1 MSRRKNR
8 QQQSNSS
15 PVIHNKH
22 ETGASAGIAGKST
35 NILIDK
41 SDVTYSLLTGA
52 FCIALLFA
60 LSEIIHRTDWL
71 TPLINSFNNLI

>member
-15 PVIHNKH
+15 PVIRNNH
-22 ETGASAGIAGKST
+22 ETDASTGTTSTST

-41 SDVTYSLLTGA
+41 SDVTYSLLAGA

-60 LSEIIHRTDWL
+60 LSEVIHRTDWL
-71 TPLINSFNNLI
+71 TPLINSFNSLI

>member
-8 QQQSNSS
+8 QQQSNSH
-15 PVIHNKH
+15 PVFRNNH
-22 ETGASAGIAGKST
+22 ETGISAAITSTST
-35 NILIDK
+35 NILVDK

-60 LSEIIHRTDWL
+60 LSEVIHRTDWL
-71 TPLINSFNNLI
+71 TPLINSFNSLI

>member
-22 ETGASAGIAGKST
+22 ETGASAGITG

-41 SDVTYSLLTGA
+41 RDVMYSLLTGA

-71 TPLINSFNNLI
+71 TPLINSFNSLI